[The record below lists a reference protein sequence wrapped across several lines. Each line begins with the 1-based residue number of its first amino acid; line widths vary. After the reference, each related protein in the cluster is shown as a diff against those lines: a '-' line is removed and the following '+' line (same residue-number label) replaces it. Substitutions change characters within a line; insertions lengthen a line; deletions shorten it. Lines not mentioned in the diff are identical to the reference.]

1 MTQPHQRPPTL
12 GEWIGFMSMVL
23 GMFMAILDI
32 QIVSSS
38 LSQIQSGLSA
48 GRDEV
53 SWVQTS
59 YLIAEVVMIPLS
71 GWLTRV
77 FSTRWLFLASVSTFT
92 LASFACAFAWD
103 INSMIAFRALQGFLG
118 GAMIPTVFAT
128 SFVLF
133 PQHMKAMMGVMI
145 GLVATM
151 APTLG
156 PVIGGWI
163 TDLMSWHWLFLINV
177 PVGIAVAI
185 LVSIFVHVDKPN
197 LGLLKRIDIPG
208 ILLMGVFLGSLEYT
222 LEEGPSDNW
231 FQTDAIVWWAALTA
245 AAGILFIWRELVHDH
260 PVVDLFAFRNAN
272 FSIGCLFSFIIG
284 SGLYGSVYLLPLFLG
299 RVRGMSSYDIGVT
312 MIVTGAF
319 QFVSAPLA
327 GVLSKKME
335 PRLMLACGLCLFGAG
350 LWLTTAMTNEWG
362 FWELFLP
369 QAVRGVSLM
378 LCFLPINM
386 LALGTLPR
394 QEVHNASG
402 LYNLMRNLGG
412 AIGLAAINTALIERF
427 DAHRLHLA
435 ESLTAAKGQALEA
448 LAGLSATLGER
459 IAGDPDLAALKRLG
473 MLVEREAWVLTFS
486 DAFLLL
492 SLGFFASLVFMPW
505 VRSIKD
511 PKAAV
516 EAH

>member
-1 MTQPHQRPPTL
+1 VNQQRPPTP

-38 LSQIQSGLSA
+38 LSQIQAGLSA
-48 GRDEV
+48 GRDEI

-77 FSTRWLFLASVSTFT
+77 FSTRWLFLASVTTFT
-92 LASFACAFAWD
+92 LSSFACAFAWD
-103 INSMIAFRALQGFLG
+103 INSMIVFRALQGFLG

-133 PQHMKAMMGVMI
+133 PVHMRAMMSVMI

-177 PVGIAVAI
+177 PVGIAVAV
-185 LVSIFVHVDKPN
+185 LVFIFVHVDKPN
-197 LGLLKRIDIPG
+197 FGLLKRIDLPG
-208 ILLMGVFLGSLEYT
+208 IFLMALFLGALEYT

-231 FQTDAIVWWAALTA
+231 FQTDAIVWWASVTA
-245 AAGILFIWRELVHDH
+245 SAGILFVWRELVHEH

-272 FSIGCLFSFIIG
+272 FSIGCLYSFIIG
-284 SGLYGSVYLLPLFLG
+284 TGLYGSVYLLPLFLG

-319 QFVSAPLA
+319 QFLSAPLA
-327 GVLSKKME
+327 GILSKKLD
-335 PRLMLACGLCLFGAG
+335 PRIMLACGLALFGTG
-350 LWLTTAMTNEWG
+350 LLLTIYMTNEWG

-386 LALGTLPR
+386 LALGTLPKE
-394 QEVHNASG
+394 EVHNASG

-427 DAHRLHLA
+427 DAHKAYLA
-435 ESLTAAKGQALEA
+435 ESLTPARSQVQGILEGLGGY
-448 LAGLSATLGER
+448 LADK
-459 IAGDPDLAALKRLG
+459 IPGDGDLAAIKTLSRLI
-473 MLVEREAWVLTFS
+473 EREAWVMTFS

-492 SLGFFASLVFMPW
+492 AIGFYAALLFMPGIRN
-505 VRSIKD
+505 VNGSA
-511 PKAAV
+511 PAP
-516 EAH
+516 EGH

>member
-1 MTQPHQRPPTL
+1 MTHQRPPTL

-38 LSQIQSGLSA
+38 LSQIQAGLSA
-48 GRDEV
+48 GRDEI

-77 FSTRWLFLASVSTFT
+77 FSTRWLFLASVTTFT
-92 LASFACAFAWD
+92 LSSAACAFAWD
-103 INSMIAFRALQGFLG
+103 INSMIVFRALQGFLG

-133 PQHMKAMMGVMI
+133 PNHMKAMMSVMI

-163 TDLMSWHWLFLINV
+163 TDLLSWHWLFLVNV
-177 PVGIAVAI
+177 PVGIAVAV
-185 LVSIFVHVDKPN
+185 LVFVFVHVDKPN
-197 LGLLKRIDIPG
+197 FALLKRIDIPG
-208 ILLMGVFLGSLEYT
+208 ILLMALFLGALEYT
-222 LEEGPSDNW
+222 LEEGPADNW
-231 FQTDAIVWWAALTA
+231 FQTDAIVWWTTVTA
-245 AAGILFIWRELVHDH
+245 TAGILFIWRELVHEH
-260 PVVDLFAFRNAN
+260 PVVDLFAFRDAN

-284 SGLYGSVYLLPLFLG
+284 TGLYGSVYLLPLFLG

-319 QFVSAPLA
+319 QFLSAPIA

-335 PRLMLACGLCLFGAG
+335 PRIMLACGLALFGAG

-362 FWELFLP
+362 YWELFLP

-386 LALGTLPR
+386 LALGTLPKE
-394 QEVHNASG
+394 EVHNASG

-427 DAHRLHLA
+427 DMHRAHLA
-435 ESLTAAKGQALEA
+435 EALTPARSQVQNILE
-448 LAGLSATLGER
+448 GLSGYLGER
-459 IAGDPDLAALKRLG
+459 IAGSADLAAIKTLTR
-473 MLVEREAWVLTFS
+473 LVEREAWVLTFS

-492 SLGFFASLVFMPW
+492 ALGFFASLVFMPG
-505 VRSIKD
+505 IK
-511 PKAAV
+511 PVQSGKPPA